1 MDKKDKILATILLI
15 SVISNAILIVK
26 DIKKNNKGN
35 TKVVA
40 EVEDK
45 YFDIDKF
52 IVIERTSIQ
61 GINKYYILEHRPIS
75 SFLSGEEYYKEIND
89 LFNAEYNVTYLEN
102 EQDSF
107 SENYIFCSYYSLIDC
122 LNIDELE
129 KISNQG
135 GVVSKEQ
142 LNDISKRINEEM
154 SLQQEEGKS
163 LKLD

>member
-26 DIKKNNKGN
+26 DSKKNNKEN
-35 TKVVA
+35 TTVVA

-61 GINKYYILEHRPIS
+61 GINKYYILEHRPMYS
-75 SFLSGEEYYKEIND
+75 ALSGEEYYKEIND
-89 LFNAEYNVTYLEN
+89 LFNAKYNATYPEN

-107 SENYIFCSYYSLIDC
+107 SENYIFCSYYPLIDC
-122 LNIDELE
+122 LNSDELE

-154 SLQQEEGKS
+154 SLQQEKGKA